1 MAQVVATQA
10 AWGFVDAITESPS
23 KKQAQEALVTVTRR
37 DSSGKVWVHFDG
49 SVQDTPVAVELQR
62 VSVGERCKVSVHG
75 GRVTI
80 VGNSSSPA
88 LGAGLVDEAIEPTK
102 NVAKTSITM
111 AREAKL
117 AANAAVS
124 DAGRARSAADSASR
138 DAATANVAAQR
149 AVADAD
155 TARIAANEAQQS
167 AEEAKED
174 AAEAKA
180 SAERA
185 NTAATDAL
193 TQLSFVEDVSGTL
206 DWIQSHGT
214 FVASTDTEVQ
224 EGTVYFELTGG
235 DYVPVIPEGD
245 EDPSDEGWYVLDTTE
260 SQTDYIM
267 AHLAVTSAGLW
278 VLPSGIGSAS
288 TPQQASGY
296 KMLLAN
302 DGTYIY
308 DGSGH
313 LVTSLGESIT
323 FDSERPQSIGGEN
336 AFITYYDTDDDG
348 HPDSIYIGGS
358 NVTIGSRTLSQLDAD
373 IRGGRQLWGTCSTGA
388 STATKSVTCADATS
402 LYAGLTIAVKFSTA
416 NTALAPQL
424 NVNSLGAKAIW
435 VDNAVTSTSNT
446 LFWNTNATIRFTYDG
461 TQWVVIDQPTTYY
474 ATCSTAAST
483 TAKAAACATSVV
495 RKGTTVTVRFTYA
508 HTSANAATLYITG
521 QSGTARSIY
530 VNGSTVTS
538 TNANSW
544 ADGEA
549 VAFVYNGQYW
559 YASRGEKGDTGAQG
573 PQGET
578 GAQGP
583 QGETGSQG
591 PQGETGKGISSVSV
605 TYGTSSSA
613 STQPSSWGNDAPTSL
628 PEGTWLWTRT
638 VTTYSDNT
646 TSTGYS
652 KSYVGTNGTSVS
664 ITKIEYGTSTSAS
677 TSPSSW
683 SSTVPTSITKGQWLW
698 VRTTYS
704 SGSTAITK
712 SYVGTDGADGKSVWV
727 KSATKSGGVTTV
739 VLSDG
744 TTDSTITINDGE
756 DGEDGQPGQPGTDG
770 VTWYTHFAWANS
782 SDGTTDFSTTV
793 SAGKLYM
800 GVCSTTGS
808 SDPTTPASYS
818 WTLVKGD
825 TGVGIESIVEQWYL
839 STSDQ
844 QPTGGEW
851 STSQY
856 SWVEGMHIWSRSLIT
871 WDDGTT
877 TTTTPVLAS
886 AINSASAA
894 AATAQNTADEAN
906 AALEGKADA
915 EGFQSL
921 SDTITQYMTAND
933 AKWEQAHNTYA
944 TNKTLEGYL
953 KTEDLASEINKT
965 ENQIT
970 MFVHRDEVWRTPEG
984 GSTEEWLWDTAI
996 HLTEDSIRSDVSKT
1010 YATKDD
1016 TEQTRVLSGTIVSA
1030 SDALAAPPRDL
1041 TVYGTSTQADTPTP
1055 SAPVPIVSVGGKN
1068 LVVDVKDGLFV
1079 NGATSKIGISAG
1091 AQTAVARVARNTDY
1105 VLSYTGGN
1113 RCNIAGVDTLDIA
1126 SGDEVRLVFSSS
1138 SRVSPKTF
1146 NSGENDY
1153 VAMFVAT
1160 SAAPAS
1166 EIQLEVGTSSTGYVP
1181 QGCTALHA
1189 TGRNLILPLG
1199 DWYMTAGNTVVDGV
1213 YTKPVTSSASWLQAR
1228 CLSMPAAIMYGREL
1242 TVSLEHRS
1250 DTDFSTVGSLTVN
1263 IEGSASYMGTRT
1275 KYVRLGNN
1283 SSSPVPSAQWQR
1295 WSYTFTIP
1303 DESWFTSG
1311 SGAVDYIGVAIW
1323 SNTQYSYQIRNVQ
1336 LELGPTATDYQPYA
1350 STSANIDLD
1359 GHQLRSLPDGTRD
1372 ELGVDEAGHV
1382 TLVQRVGSATFDGSE
1397 TWTAIASKNGYY
1409 TRING
1414 GNTNI
1419 SPTLVCD
1426 RFEYIDGDGAPA
1438 VGQFIANRKSGG
1450 TWNVGNV
1457 SFNYDGSS
1465 TDVAGFKTWLASNS
1479 VTVLYPLA
1487 TPVIHNLG
1495 TVELPTL
1502 PSPDVTA
1509 WCVDTTELDLEYW
1522 RTAGAIAY
1530 GQAANLVELSSSVEQ
1545 QAGSITTLF
1554 NATGQ
1559 LSTMIRQ
1566 YGDGVLVCK
1575 VDQAIGA
1582 LVNADGS
1589 FDVVPVAWDDGV
1601 PTTGIPITS
1610 IGGETSYFG
1619 SRTGFRVA
1627 IETVDDG
1634 GVERQRLGF
1643 YNDQNQCVAYM
1654 QGGYLYVENSMVLQ
1668 SMKVGQDNP
1677 ETEAVEGWEWRYES
1691 NGNLTLAWIG

>member
-155 TARIAANEAQQS
+155 AARVAAIDAQRS
-167 AEEAKED
+167 AGEAKED

-214 FVASTDTEVQ
+214 FVASTDTSVQ
-224 EGTVYFELTGG
+224 EGTVYFELSGS

-323 FDSERPQSIGGEN
+323 FDSERPQSIGGED

-358 NVTIGSRTLSQLDAD
+358 NVTIGSRTLSELDAD
-373 IRGGRQLWGTCSTGA
+373 IKGSRQLWGTCSTGA

-538 TNANSW
+538 ANANSW
-544 ADGEA
+544 ASGEA

-573 PQGET
+573 PQGEA

-583 QGETGSQG
+583 QGETG
-591 PQGETGKGISSVSV
+591 PQ
-605 TYGTSSSA
+605 
-613 STQPSSWGNDAPTSL
+613 
-628 PEGTWLWTRT
+628 
-638 VTTYSDNT
+638 
-646 TSTGYS
+646 
-652 KSYVGTNGTSVS
+652 
-664 ITKIEYGTSTSAS
+664 
-677 TSPSSW
+677 
-683 SSTVPTSITKGQWLW
+683 
-698 VRTTYS
+698 
-704 SGSTAITK
+704 
-712 SYVGTDGADGKSVWV
+712 
-727 KSATKSGGVTTV
+727 
-739 VLSDG
+739 
-744 TTDSTITINDGE
+744 
-756 DGEDGQPGQPGTDG
+756 
-770 VTWYTHFAWANS
+770 
-782 SDGTTDFSTTV
+782 
-793 SAGKLYM
+793 
-800 GVCSTTGS
+800 
-808 SDPTTPASYS
+808 
-818 WTLVKGD
+818 GD

-839 STSDQ
+839 STSEAE
-844 QPTGGEW
+844 PTGGEW

-921 SDTITQYMTAND
+921 SDTITQYMTDND
-933 AKWEQAHNTYA
+933 AKWDQAHDTYA
-944 TNKTLEGYL
+944 TNATLEGYL

-984 GSTEEWLWDTAI
+984 GSTEEWVWDTAI
-996 HLTEDSIRSDVSKT
+996 RASTDNITTEVNKR
-1010 YATKDD
+1010 YTKDEVD
-1016 TEQTRVLSGTIVSA
+1016 GLLGDKADSATVAEISTRVTQNATDI
-1030 SDALAAPPRDL
+1030 
-1041 TVYGTSTQADTPTP
+1041 ST
-1055 SAPVPIVSVGGKN
+1055 
-1068 LVVDVKDGLFV
+1068 LV
-1079 NGATSKIGISAG
+1079 
-1091 AQTAVARVARNTDY
+1091 
-1105 VLSYTGGN
+1105 
-1113 RCNIAGVDTLDIA
+1113 
-1126 SGDEVRLVFSSS
+1126 
-1138 SRVSPKTF
+1138 
-1146 NSGENDY
+1146 
-1153 VAMFVAT
+1153 
-1160 SAAPAS
+1160 
-1166 EIQLEVGTSSTGYVP
+1166 SSTG
-1181 QGCTALHA
+1181 
-1189 TGRNLILPLG
+1189 
-1199 DWYMTAGNTVVDGV
+1199 
-1213 YTKPVTSSASWLQAR
+1213 
-1228 CLSMPAAIMYGREL
+1228 AI
-1242 TVSLEHRS
+1242 
-1250 DTDFSTVGSLTVN
+1250 STL
-1263 IEGSASYMGTRT
+1263 
-1275 KYVRLGNN
+1275 
-1283 SSSPVPSAQWQR
+1283 
-1295 WSYTFTIP
+1295 
-1303 DESWFTSG
+1303 
-1311 SGAVDYIGVAIW
+1311 
-1323 SNTQYSYQIRNVQ
+1323 
-1336 LELGPTATDYQPYA
+1336 
-1350 STSANIDLD
+1350 
-1359 GHQLRSLPDGTRD
+1359 
-1372 ELGVDEAGHV
+1372 
-1382 TLVQRVGSATFDGSE
+1382 
-1397 TWTAIASKNGYY
+1397 
-1409 TRING
+1409 
-1414 GNTNI
+1414 
-1419 SPTLVCD
+1419 
-1426 RFEYIDGDGAPA
+1426 
-1438 VGQFIANRKSGG
+1438 
-1450 TWNVGNV
+1450 
-1457 SFNYDGSS
+1457 
-1465 TDVAGFKTWLASNS
+1465 
-1479 VTVLYPLA
+1479 
-1487 TPVIHNLG
+1487 
-1495 TVELPTL
+1495 
-1502 PSPDVTA
+1502 
-1509 WCVDTTELDLEYW
+1509 
-1522 RTAGAIAY
+1522 
-1530 GQAANLVELSSSVEQ
+1530 
-1545 QAGSITTLF
+1545 
-1554 NATGQ
+1554 
-1559 LSTMIRQ
+1559 IRQ

-1589 FDVVPVAWDDGV
+1589 FDVVPVAWEDGT